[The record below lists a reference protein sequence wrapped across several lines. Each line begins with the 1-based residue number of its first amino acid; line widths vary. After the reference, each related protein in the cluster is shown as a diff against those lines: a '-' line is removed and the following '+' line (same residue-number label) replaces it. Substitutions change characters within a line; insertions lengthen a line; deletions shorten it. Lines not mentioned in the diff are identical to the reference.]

1 MSSEWLSKEISDL
14 LASPHISFP
23 KPPTGIHLGPGPID
37 LFSTKFNN
45 LFALSVEAVVDGQQV
60 SRDDL
65 KQKLLNLQKHWD
77 PKGVKFQD
85 EPPTPPVRF
94 GHPGRCSD
102 LLRSAVKDISAVAIL
117 SSGET
122 VGFLAEWVSFISM
135 LVRWADLSIARTE
148 HEGGKRVIK
157 KFSVNGASSLFQ

>member
-1 MSSEWLSKEISDL
+1 MSSEWLSKEIADL

-23 KPPTGIHLGPGPID
+23 KPPPGIHLGPGPVD

-45 LFALSVEAVVDGQQV
+45 LFALSVEAVVDGQKV

-85 EPPTPPVRF
+85 EPPTPP
-94 GHPGRCSD
+94 D
-102 LLRSAVKDISAVAIL
+102 LSTVATL
-117 SSGET
+117 SSGEA
-122 VGFLAEWVSFISM
+122 VAFLAET
-135 LVRWADLSIARTE
+135 D